1 MSIKV
6 ERVVEVA
13 QRHRACHRTS
23 PRGDV
28 LAVTVEHT
36 MTVTLTTSVM
46 VGEDPLL
53 ETASTAPDVAAA
65 GGTRI
70 APAPARTRRP
80 PQRRVPGRNQTS

>member
-6 ERVVEVA
+6 ERRVEVA
-13 QRHRACHRTS
+13 HRHRACHRTS

-36 MTVTLTTSVM
+36 TIVTLTTSV
-46 VGEDPLL
+46 VGDEDRLL

-65 GGTRI
+65 GGPRL
-70 APAPARTRRP
+70 RRRGLVRP
-80 PQRRVPGRNQTS
+80 